1 MDRIC
6 EVSNPEVVLKQLK
19 KYYGDE
25 VDLYLSSSKHKKYMV
40 FNEEGKKIHFGSM
53 LYRDYTKHQNKKRRK
68 NYLKRASNIK
78 GNWRQNPFSP
88 NMLSII
94 LLWDGYDYLK
104 QMKN

>member
-1 MDRIC
+1 MEKIC
-6 EVSNPEVVLKQLK
+6 KVSNPKMVLKQLE

-25 VDLYLSSSKHKKYMV
+25 VDLYLSTSKNKKYMV
-40 FNEEGKKIHFGSM
+40 FNEDGKKVHFGSI
-53 LYRDYTKHQNKKRRK
+53 LYQDYTKHKDKKRRL

-94 LLWDGYDYLK
+94 LLWDGYDYLH
-104 QMKN
+104 

>member
-1 MDRIC
+1 MEKIC
-6 EVSNPEVVLKQLK
+6 EVSNPKMVLKQLE

-25 VDLYLSSSKHKKYMV
+25 VDLYLSTSKNKKYMV
-40 FNEEGKKIHFGSM
+40 FNEDGKKVHFGSI
-53 LYRDYTKHQNKKRRK
+53 LYQDYTKHKDKKRRK

-94 LLWDGYDYLK
+94 LLWDGYDYLH
-104 QMKN
+104 